1 MLTLRAWPT
10 AHTDN
15 DLSVYDRK
23 TRTLFASGL
32 LFAQHLPA
40 LDGSLRGWV
49 AVMAALK
56 RLDVAAVVP
65 GHGPLSSD
73 WPAALDAQGD
83 YLNSLLRDTR
93 AAIRNH
99 LTIQQ
104 AIDRIEVP
112 PGSHWLLTEDFQ
124 RRNVTAAYAEL
135 EWEDDNVQTLPAPA
149 PAGSA
154 PVPRPAV

>member
-1 MLTLRAWPT
+1 MLKSGARL
-10 AHTDN
+10 
-15 DLSVYDRK
+15 VY
-23 TRTLFASGL
+23 
-32 LFAQHLPA
+32 
-40 LDGSLRGWV
+40 
-49 AVMAALK
+49 
-56 RLDVAAVVP
+56 
-65 GHGPLSSD
+65 SSD

-104 AIDRIEVP
+104 AIDRIGVP
-112 PGSHWLLTEDFQ
+112 PGSRWLLTEEFQ

-154 PVPRPAV
+154 PVPRPAG